1 VYFDDT
7 KKEYMVTIS
16 NTFTGK
22 KELFVPLQEGK
33 VALYVCG
40 ITPYDR
46 AHLGHGR
53 CYVSFDVLYRLLSFL
68 GYQIRY
74 VRNFTDI
81 DDKLLNRAQQ
91 QFGDKHRYLEIA
103 STFIDSYHADMIALN
118 CVSPQVEPR
127 VTDHIP
133 EIITFIEGL
142 IQAGYA
148 YVVDG
153 DVYFQVRK
161 FLAYGALSKRN
172 LDDLCAGAR
181 VEVNEKKRD
190 PLDFALW
197 KGEETGEFWQSPWGY
212 GRPGWHIECSAL
224 ANRYLS
230 DQIDIHA
237 GGLDLVFPHHENEIA
252 QSESLYQKQFARYWV
267 HNGFVNVGK
276 EKMSKSLGNFFTLD
290 DVFKQVDPMVVRF
303 YYLTHHYRAPL
314 EFSFDTVFAVKKTY
328 QRLVSI
334 FGTEPEYTLLSQE
347 AFAMPIVKQMLDFL
361 CDDLN
366 TSGMFGVIFEH
377 LSQLQHDEKQRRA
390 VAWILK
396 HILGL
401 TLEPLAQDSVA
412 ITPEIQQLLD
422 EREKAR
428 QTKNWK
434 RADEIRD
441 QLVQIGVAVQDKKL

>member
-1 VYFDDT
+1 MLT
-7 KKEYMVTIS
+7 VT

-22 KELFVPLQEGK
+22 KESFVPLHAGH

-53 CYVSFDVLYRLLSFL
+53 CYVSFDVLYRLLIFL
-68 GYQIRY
+68 GYQVRY

-81 DDKLLNRAQQ
+81 DDKLLMRAQQ
-91 QFGDKHRYLEIA
+91 QLGDRH
-103 STFIDSYHADMIALN
+103 SYHTDMAALN
-118 CVSPQVEPR
+118 CMSPQVEPR
-127 VTDHIP
+127 VTRHIP
-133 EIITFIEGL
+133 QIIAFIQRL
-142 IQAGYA
+142 VQSGYA
-148 YVVDG
+148 YVSDG

-161 FLAYGALSKRN
+161 FAPYGALSKRN
-172 LDDLCAGAR
+172 LDDLCVGAR
-181 VEVNEKKRD
+181 VELNDKKRD

-197 KGEETGEFWQSPWGY
+197 KGEPAGEFWPSPWGY

-224 ANRYLS
+224 AKEYLS

-252 QSESLYQKQFARYWV
+252 QSESVHHKQFARYWM

-290 DVFKQVDPMVVRF
+290 DVFKQINPMVVRF

-314 EFSFDTVFAVKKTY
+314 EFSFDTVLAVKKTY
-328 QRLVSI
+328 QRLVTV
-334 FGTEPEYTLLSQE
+334 FGDAPEYHLQYAHIAQL
-347 AFAMPIVKQMLDFL
+347 PIVKLMVDFL

-366 TSGMFGVIFEH
+366 TPGMFGVLFEH
-377 LSQLQHDEKQRRA
+377 LPQLQQDTKQRCA
-390 VAWILK
+390 VAWLLK
-396 HILGL
+396 QVLGL
-401 TLEPLAQDSVA
+401 TLEPIAQEDIA

-422 EREKAR
+422 AREAAR
-428 QTKNWK
+428 QSKDWA
-434 RADEIRD
+434 RADEIRAT
-441 QLVQIGVAVQDKKL
+441 LVRMGVHIQDKKV